1 MQRQSSDEQKPVSNS
16 DTTVPSLPITTAQNR
31 DKELDPTTA
40 RTAIDLFTEHG
51 ILLLKDVFD
60 PTLLQAA
67 HQEFMGRHG
76 IGVMLK
82 SLGGGVGVGHQR
94 IMIGIELSGIF
105 SSPDL
110 FASPIVMQLMRALL
124 GQDLQIGSFTAVVS
138 RPGARDQNFHK
149 DHPPLSENEIEA
161 PYAITLMVPL
171 IPLDATNGATC
182 FVKGSQLSSMDEAKA
197 MPRQIPTV
205 ALGSCY
211 IMDYRLAHYGLANRS
226 PNLRPVLSIVHQRKG
241 FKDQV
246 NFNAIV
252 PVNVPDATQGD
263 FAPEHLTLLGKEL

>member
-1 MQRQSSDEQKPVSNS
+1 L
-16 DTTVPSLPITTAQNR
+16 DTAIPSLHITTEQIRARQ
-31 DKELDPTTA
+31 LDPKTFGQA
-40 RTAIDLFTEHG
+40 VDLFTGHG
-51 ILLLKDVFD
+51 VLLLKDAFD
-60 PTLLQAA
+60 PAFLQEA
-67 HQEFMGRHG
+67 HQEFMARHG

-124 GQDLQIGSFTAVVS
+124 GPDLQIGSFTAVVS
-138 RPGARDQNFHK
+138 RPGARDQKFHK
-149 DHPPLSENEIEA
+149 DHPPVPEGEIDV
-161 PYAITLMVPL
+161 PYGITLMVPL
-171 IPLDATNGATC
+171 VPLDAVNGATC
-182 FVKGSQLSSMDEAKA
+182 FVKGSQLSTMEEAET

-211 IMDYRLAHYGLANRS
+211 MMDYRLAHYGLANRS

-241 FKDQV
+241 FRDQV
-246 NFNAIV
+246 NFNGIV
-252 PVNVPDATQGD
+252 PVNVPDATRGD
-263 FAPEHLTLLGKEL
+263 FDPEHLRLLGQNA

>member
-1 MQRQSSDEQKPVSNS
+1 MSLSTSEAAVSE
-16 DTTVPSLPITTAQNR
+16 DLPTVRVITAQR
-31 DKELDPTTA
+31 MEGTLDTA
-40 RTAIDLFTEHG
+40 KANEAVDLFTKHG
-51 ILLLKDVFD
+51 VLLLKDAFE
-60 PTLLQAA
+60 PALLQDA
-67 HQEFMGRHG
+67 HQEFMARHG

-124 GQDLQIGSFTAVVS
+124 GPDLQIGSFTAVVS
-138 RPGARDQNFHK
+138 RPGARDQKFHK
-149 DHPPLSENEIEA
+149 DHPPVPEGEIDV
-161 PYAITLMVPL
+161 PYGITLMVPL
-171 IPLDATNGATC
+171 IPLDAVNGATC
-182 FVKGSQLSSMDEAKA
+182 FVKGSQLSTMEEAEA

-211 IMDYRLAHYGLANRS
+211 MMDYRLAHYGLANRS
-226 PNLRPVLSIVHQRKG
+226 PNLRPVLSIVHQREG

-246 NFNAIV
+246 NFNGIV
-252 PVNVPDATQGD
+252 PVNVPEEARGD
-263 FAPEHLTLLGKEL
+263 FDPEHLRLLGQTA